1 MITQPERR
9 LAGLPWQ
16 PYEPYAEYHHG
27 GPKAATPKD
36 RTQCVLVG
44 VQCGTISPA
53 RAVVLIRMIE
63 EQAGQ

>member
-1 MITQPERR
+1 MLTAAEAR

-27 GPKAATPKD
+27 GRRAATPRD
-36 RTQCVLVG
+36 RIECVLVG

-53 RAVVLIRMIE
+53 RALVLIGMIQE
-63 EQAGQ
+63 AARQ